1 MRYFIFL
8 IVLVLFVWGFPL
20 IVWDA
25 ELSETA
31 VANFHRQLNAGNYD
45 GIYAMST
52 EGFKERGTKGDL
64 AAFFGGV
71 RAKLGRNKNSTLQGW
86 GIYRNFF
93 SLVTEVSLE
102 YQSQYQGGEA
112 FEKFVFHESFGKSL
126 LHHYDAQSK
135 VFNTK

>member
-8 IVLVLFVWGFPL
+8 IVLVLLVWGFPL

-31 VANFHRQLNAGNYD
+31 VANFHRQLNSRNYD

-52 EGFKERGTKGDL
+52 EGFKESGTKGNL
-64 AAFFGGV
+64 TAFLGGV

-102 YQSQYQGGEA
+102 YKSQYQGGEA
-112 FEKFVFHESFGKSL
+112 FEKFVFHESFGRSL
-126 LHHYDAQSK
+126 LHSYDAQK
-135 VFNTK
+135 IK